1 MTRDFVLAF
10 DFGGTKIAL
19 ATAGLDGSPICR
31 QTLPTRAEMGAEA
44 VIGRAIEA
52 GRQVVDETRKTY
64 PGTLCAVGAATF
76 GVIHGDRISMAP
88 NVPGWEQLP
97 LRHLLSDAFGV
108 EGVGLENDVKA
119 ATSAELR
126 WGALEG
132 VDTGLFLNLGTGI
145 AAGLVVGGDVV
156 RGAHGACGEIGYDPR
171 SPQEAVG
178 VRHERAPFEEF
189 AGGRAIEERARR
201 VLGVNCTLDDLFE
214 QASED
219 GPARQFVDAT
229 LDEISFQLCCLAI
242 ALDPERIVVG
252 GGLMRSRDVV
262 LPRLTDRL
270 NEFVPFPP
278 QVVEARF
285 SLDAG
290 LMGGI
295 AVALDCLTG
304 SRSPS

>member
-1 MTRDFVLAF
+1 MTQDFVLAY

-31 QTLPTRAEMGAEA
+31 RTLPTSAENGAKA

-52 GRQVVDETRKTY
+52 GRQVVDETRKEQ
-64 PGTLCAVGAATF
+64 PGTLRAVGAATF
-76 GVIHGDRISMAP
+76 GVIHGERIYMAP
-88 NVPGWEQLP
+88 NVPGWEELP
-97 LRHLLSDAFGV
+97 LRRLLRDAFGIEV
-108 EGVGLENDVKA
+108 VGLENDVKA

-126 WGALEG
+126 WGALQG
-132 VDTGLFLNLGTGI
+132 VDTGLFLNLGTGV
-145 AAGLVVGGDVV
+145 AAGLVVGGRVV
-156 RGAHGACGEIGYDPR
+156 RGAHGASGEIGYNPR
-171 SPQEAVG
+171 SPQEGEG
-178 VRHERAPFEEF
+178 VRHEHAPFEEF
-189 AGGRAIEERARR
+189 AGGRAIGERARH
-201 VLGVNCTLDDLFE
+201 VLGQDCTLDDLFGD
-214 QASED
+214 AS
-219 GPARQFVDAT
+219 GNWQARQFVDAT

-252 GGLMRSRDVV
+252 GGLMRSKDVV
-262 LPRLTDRL
+262 LPRLIARL

-295 AVALDCLTG
+295 AVALGCLTA
-304 SRSPS
+304 SRSP